1 MTFRKQIVVLASGLA
16 LAAALGL
23 IPRQAGSQPGLDAAP
38 GDAPACLTAPC
49 PSDVVKDA

>member
-23 IPRQAGSQPGLDAAP
+23 IPRQAGSQTAPDAVPATP
-38 GDAPACLTAPC
+38 PACAAACPADDATA
-49 PSDVVKDA
+49 V

>member
-23 IPRQAGSQPGLDAAP
+23 IPRQAGSQPGIDAAP
-38 GDAPACLTAPC
+38 AGQPAFVTPC
-49 PSDVVKDA
+49 PSDALQDV